1 MCLSYFPV
9 TSLIAKPEI
18 SIKRIYTEVFPDD
31 EELGRDE
38 WIFLKITEANPGRL
52 QNELSLMTGMDKSA
66 VTRMI
71 DKLEKL
77 EFPERRH
84 AENDRRSRR
93 IFLCPRG

>member
-1 MCLSYFPV
+1 
-9 TSLIAKPEI
+9 
-18 SIKRIYTEVFPDD
+18 
-31 EELGRDE
+31 
-38 WIFLKITEANPGRL
+38 
-52 QNELSLMTGMDKSA
+52 MTGMDKSA